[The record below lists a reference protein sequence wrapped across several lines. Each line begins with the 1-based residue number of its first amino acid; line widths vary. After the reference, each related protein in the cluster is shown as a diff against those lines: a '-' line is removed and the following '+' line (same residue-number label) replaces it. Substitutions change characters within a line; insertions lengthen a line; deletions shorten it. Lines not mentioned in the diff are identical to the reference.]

1 MKSKNKIGICG
12 LGNMGSKHLKVYKS
26 NNNAQVDSVF
36 DPEHINK
43 KYTNY
48 NSFLDSC
55 KNLDGV
61 SICSPSGTHA
71 KTALD
76 ILKINPKIKLLIEK
90 PIDSSLD
97 LAKKLLP
104 YKKNIFV
111 GHIERYN
118 PVVLK
123 IKEVIKDKKILTFS
137 IKRLGIHQPTIKN
150 DSVVLDL
157 MIHDIDIVRFL
168 WKGLN
173 QEQKTKKIFKEKNNI
188 VYALASFLYNDIYF
202 LLESSWISPQKL
214 RQIKILTPE
223 SLYSG
228 DLITQTLTKE
238 SRFGMKENIR
248 IKKLEPLKE
257 EIFNFI
263 KFINNEPHEKCTL
276 EESIKNLETICE
288 YE

>member
-118 PVVLK
+118 PAITHTLLK
-123 IKEVIKDKKILTFS
+123 S
-137 IKRLGIHQPTIKN
+137 NTIK
-150 DSVVLDL
+150 SIVSKRTGVLNE
-157 MIHDIDIVRFL
+157 R
-168 WKGLN
+168 N
-173 QEQKTKKIFKEKNNI
+173 KNTCI
-188 VYALASFLYNDIYF
+188 TLG
-202 LLESSWISPQKL
+202 
-214 RQIKILTPE
+214 T
-223 SLYSG
+223 YSG
-228 DLITQTLTKE
+228 K
-238 SRFGMKENIR
+238 SK
-248 IKKLEPLKE
+248 
-257 EIFNFI
+257 
-263 KFINNEPHEKCTL
+263 
-276 EESIKNLETICE
+276 
-288 YE
+288 